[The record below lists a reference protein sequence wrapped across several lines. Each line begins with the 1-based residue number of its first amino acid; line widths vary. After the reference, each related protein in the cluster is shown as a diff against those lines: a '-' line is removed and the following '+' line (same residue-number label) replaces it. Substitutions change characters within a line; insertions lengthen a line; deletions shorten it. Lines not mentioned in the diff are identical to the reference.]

1 MIYKKVSFDRLKMLK
16 RCIRVMS
23 MEFLLDVTNNI
34 EYIINTL
41 SRYFKE
47 KLQES
52 QSSQYTYFSKN
63 DVLDYADK
71 FGIPD
76 SDKVYDEIML
86 SKNDIPISI
95 PIHDVMSLICELVS
109 LHLEN
114 IIFLMNKK
122 M

>member
-1 MIYKKVSFDRLKMLK
+1 MLK